1 MRVKCKDC
9 GSVQDLSE
17 STNCEFCGNFIK
29 IEVASKIYQK
39 DTDGELGGLIDL
51 SLTAID
57 AGNWIEAISYF
68 NQILQKDPKNS
79 NAWLGKG
86 IATVNTSKIG
96 DLKIKEAISYWK
108 NAITHSENIESM
120 SKRVSKEIHSTV
132 KSFYPILENH
142 FVKFV
147 SVDSTYGDHLNRYI
161 LLNSALDY
169 ANQLDPKN
177 LEIIKTGIKLS
188 YRMNPKTLAT
198 KKPKYGKLSKREEI
212 SWKALATTRENHL
225 TRDIRNS
232 FIEKMKL
239 ADLKFYEDYIQRQK
253 EIKEYESSDKKKYT
267 KLGVIGVIAGFIGAA
282 ITPLI
287 MDDTDPNYTG
297 GIFWMFFI
305 PFALVMGLGK
315 SLVGIDESKKP
326 KELF

>member
-1 MRVKCKDC
+1 
-9 GSVQDLSE
+9 
-17 STNCEFCGNFIK
+17 
-29 IEVASKIYQK
+29 
-39 DTDGELGGLIDL
+39 
-51 SLTAID
+51 
-57 AGNWIEAISYF
+57 
-68 NQILQKDPKNS
+68 
-79 NAWLGKG
+79 
-86 IATVNTSKIG
+86 
-96 DLKIKEAISYWK
+96 
-108 NAITHSENIESM
+108 
-120 SKRVSKEIHSTV
+120 
-132 KSFYPILENH
+132 
-142 FVKFV
+142 
-147 SVDSTYGDHLNRYI
+147 
-161 LLNSALDY
+161 
-169 ANQLDPKN
+169 
-177 LEIIKTGIKLS
+177 
-188 YRMNPKTLAT
+188 MNPKTLAT

-253 EIKEYESSDKKKYT
+253 EIKEYESSDNKKYT

-297 GIFWMFFI
+297 ALFWMFFI
-305 PFALVMGLGK
+305 PFVLVMGLGK